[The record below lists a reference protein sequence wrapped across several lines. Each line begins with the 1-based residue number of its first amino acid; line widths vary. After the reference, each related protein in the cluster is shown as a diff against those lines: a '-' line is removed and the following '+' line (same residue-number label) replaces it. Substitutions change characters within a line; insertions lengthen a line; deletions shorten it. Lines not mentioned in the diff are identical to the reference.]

1 MNKIIIYTT
10 EESPGQGR
18 NEERICG
25 LDLGAKKE
33 NERSMPTFGKSN
45 AGENRK
51 YYKMEK

>member
-1 MNKIIIYTT
+1 MNKINIPRTK
-10 EESPGQGR
+10 ESPGQGH

-33 NERSMPTFGKSN
+33 NERSRPAFGKSN

>member
-1 MNKIIIYTT
+1 MNKTIISRTK
-10 EESPGQGR
+10 ESPGQGS

-25 LDLGAKKE
+25 LDLCAKKE
-33 NERSMPTFGKSN
+33 NEKSMPKSN